1 MGHSTR
7 CRVVGAACR
16 SASYLRAV
24 VSGSQEY
31 FCGVFSMSLFSS
43 VEPVRF
49 EGPGTKNEFAYRVYD
64 KDRVILDRRM
74 EDWLKPAVC
83 YWHSFNWPGA
93 DIFGGGTLPRPWLGT
108 PITQAM
114 ADTKLDA
121 AFDFFTRLGVR
132 YFTFH
137 DVDAMASVTTLKEHD
152 RSLKTIEAGI
162 AAKMAATGV
171 KLLWGTGNLFSHPR
185 YAGGAATSPDPE
197 VYARAAA
204 QVRYCLEATHRL
216 GGENY
221 VLWGGREGYDSL
233 LNTDLR
239 RELDQYGRFLAMVVE
254 HKHRIGFK
262 GTILIEPKPFEPTKH
277 QYDHDVAAVFAFLQ
291 RYGLTQ
297 EVKVNIEV
305 NHATLAGL
313 DFEHEIAAARAY
325 GIFGS
330 IDINRGDPRNG
341 WDTDQF
347 PNNAQELVPAVMQ
360 LVEDGG
366 FGNGGFNF
374 DAKLRRQSVDPQDLY
389 LAHIGGIDTI
399 ARALLAA
406 ADIVSTAALKKLRD
420 ERYRGWDG
428 ELGQRIMK
436 GAFTLAALADHGAEK
451 NFDPRIPSGRQELAE
466 SIIAR
471 HCKY

>member
-1 MGHSTR
+1 MSIF
-7 CRVVGAACR
+7 
-16 SASYLRAV
+16 
-24 VSGSQEY
+24 SG
-31 FCGVFSMSLFSS
+31 

-49 EGPGTKNEFAYRVYD
+49 AGPDTDNELAYRVYD
-64 KDRVILDRRM
+64 KDRLVLGKRM
-74 EDWLKPAVC
+74 EEWLKIAVC
-83 YWHSFNWPGA
+83 YWHSFNWPGT
-93 DIFGGGTLPRPWLGT
+93 DIFGAGTLPRPWLGAS
-108 PITQAM
+108 ITQAM
-114 ADTKLDA
+114 AEEKLEA
-121 AFDFFTRLGVR
+121 AFEFLARLGVP

-137 DVDAMASVTTLKEHD
+137 DVDVMASASTIKEHNLNL
-152 RSLKTIEAGI
+152 RRIEESM
-162 AAKMAATGV
+162 AKNMAASGIR
-171 KLLWGTGNLFSHPR
+171 LLWGTANVFSHPR
-185 YAGGAATSPDPE
+185 YASGASTSCNPE
-197 VYARAAA
+197 SFAWAAA
-204 QVRYCLEATHRL
+204 QVRAALDTTHRL
-216 GGENY
+216 GGQNY

-239 RELDQYGRFLAMVVE
+239 RELDQYGRFLSMVVD

-277 QYDHDVAAVFAFLQ
+277 QYDHDSAGVFAFLEK
-291 RYGLTQ
+291 YGLTR

-305 NHATLAGL
+305 NHATLAGF
-313 DFEHEIAAARAY
+313 DFEHEIAVARAY

-330 IDINRGDPRNG
+330 VDMNRGDPRNG

-366 FGNGGFNF
+366 FANGGFNF

-389 LAHIGGIDTI
+389 LAHIGGIDTL

-406 ADIVSTAALKKLRD
+406 ADIVSTAALQKLRD
-420 ERYRGWDG
+420 ERYRGWDS

-436 GAFTLAALADHGAEK
+436 GDFTLASLADHGAEK
-451 NFDPRIPSGRQELAE
+451 NFDPRISSGRQELAE
-466 SIIAR
+466 SILAR

>member
-1 MGHSTR
+1 MT
-7 CRVVGAACR
+7 
-16 SASYLRAV
+16 
-24 VSGSQEY
+24 
-31 FCGVFSMSLFSS
+31 LFSG

-49 EGPGTKNEFAYRVYD
+49 EGPDTKNEFSYRVYD
-64 KDRVILDRRM
+64 KDRIVLGRRM
-74 EDWLKPAVC
+74 EEWLRVAVC
-83 YWHSFNWPGA
+83 YWHSFNWPGI
-93 DIFGGGTLPRPWLGT
+93 DIFGAGTLNRPWLGT
-108 PITQAM
+108 PVTQAM
-114 ADTKLDA
+114 ADAKLEA
-121 AFDFFTRLGVR
+121 AFDFLTRLGVP
-132 YFTFH
+132 YFTLH
-137 DVDAMASVTTLKEHD
+137 DVDAMATAATPREHD
-152 RSLKTIEAGI
+152 RALRTIESGI
-162 AAKMAATGV
+162 AAKMAASGV
-171 KLLWGTGNLFSHPR
+171 KLLWGTANLFSHPR

-197 VYARAAA
+197 VYAWAAT
-204 QVRYCLEATHRL
+204 QVRGCLEMTHRL
-216 GGENY
+216 GGQNY

-239 RELDQYGRFLAMVVE
+239 RELDQYGRFLSMVVE

-291 RYGLTQ
+291 RYGLTK

-313 DFEHEIAAARAY
+313 DFEHEIAVARAY

-347 PNNAQELVPAVMQ
+347 PNNAQELVPSLVQ
-360 LVEDGG
+360 LVEDQG
-366 FGNGGFNF
+366 FVTGGFNF
-374 DAKLRRQSVDPQDLY
+374 DAKLRRQSVDPADLY

-406 ADIVSTAALKKLRD
+406 ADVVAEGALERLRR
-420 ERYRGWDG
+420 ERYAGWQG
-428 ELGQRIMK
+428 ELGQQITS
-436 GAFTLAALADHGAEK
+436 GSLNLATLADLAGEKALSPA
-451 NFDPRIPSGRQELAE
+451 PRSGRQELAE

-471 HCKY
+471 HCRY

>member
-1 MGHSTR
+1 
-7 CRVVGAACR
+7 
-16 SASYLRAV
+16 
-24 VSGSQEY
+24 
-31 FCGVFSMSLFSS
+31 MSLFSS
-43 VEPVRF
+43 VEPIRF
-49 EGPGTKNEFAYRVYD
+49 EGPGTKSEYSYRVYD
-64 KDRVILDRRM
+64 KDRMVLGKRM

-93 DIFGGGTLPRPWLGT
+93 DIFGGGTLTRPWLGT
-108 PITQAM
+108 PVTQVM
-114 ADTKLDA
+114 ADAKLDA
-121 AFDFFTRLGVR
+121 AFDFFVRLGVR

-137 DVDAMASVTTLKEHD
+137 DVDAMATAATLKEHD
-152 RSLKTIEAGI
+152 QSLRKIEAGI
-162 AAKMAATGV
+162 AAKMSSSGV
-171 KLLWGTGNLFSHPR
+171 KLLWGTANLFSHPR

-197 VYARAAA
+197 VYAWAAA
-204 QVRYCLEATHRL
+204 QVRGCMEATHRL
-216 GGENY
+216 GGDNY

-239 RELDQYGRFLAMVVE
+239 RELDQYGRFLSMVVE

-291 RYGLTQ
+291 RYDLTK

-313 DFEHEIAAARAY
+313 DFEHEIAAARAF

-347 PNNAQELVPAVMQ
+347 PNNAQELVPSLVQ
-360 LVEDGG
+360 LIEDKG
-366 FGNGGFNF
+366 FTTGGFNF
-374 DAKLRRQSVDPQDLY
+374 DAKLRRQSVDPSDLY
-389 LAHIGGIDTI
+389 LAHVGGIDTI

-406 ADIVSTAALKKLRD
+406 ADVVTDGALERLRQ
-420 ERYRGWDG
+420 ERYKGWDG
-428 ELGQRIMK
+428 ELGKRISA
-436 GAFTLAALADHGAEK
+436 GAFNLASLADLAIEK
-451 NFDPRIPSGRQELAE
+451 NFDPTPRSGHQELAE

>member
-1 MGHSTR
+1 
-7 CRVVGAACR
+7 
-16 SASYLRAV
+16 
-24 VSGSQEY
+24 
-31 FCGVFSMSLFSS
+31 MSLFSS

-64 KDRVILDRRM
+64 KDRVVLDKRM

-83 YWHSFNWPGA
+83 YWHSFNWPGT

-108 PITQAM
+108 PVTQAM
-114 ADTKLDA
+114 ADTKLEA
-121 AFDFFTRLGVR
+121 AFDFFVRLGVR

-137 DVDAMASVTTLKEHD
+137 DVDAMATATTLREHEQN
-152 RSLKTIEAGI
+152 LKKIEAGM

-171 KLLWGTGNLFSHPR
+171 KLLWGTANLFSHPR

-197 VYARAAA
+197 IYAWAAA
-204 QVRYCLEATHRL
+204 QVRCCLEATHRL

-239 RELDQYGRFLAMVVE
+239 RELDHYGRFLTMVVE

-262 GTILIEPKPFEPTKH
+262 GAILIEPKPFEPTKH

-291 RYGLTQ
+291 RYGLAK

-313 DFEHEIAAARAY
+313 DFEHEIAVARAF

-347 PNNAQELVPAVMQ
+347 PNNAQELVPSLVQ
-360 LVEDGG
+360 LVEDRG
-366 FGNGGFNF
+366 FTTGGFNF
-374 DAKLRRQSVDPQDLY
+374 DAKLRRQSVDPSDLY

-406 ADIVSTAALKKLRD
+406 ADVVTDGGLVRLRQ
-420 ERYRGWDG
+420 ERYKGWNG
-428 ELGQRIMK
+428 ELGKRITS
-436 GAFTLAALADHGAEK
+436 GALSLAGLADLATEQG
-451 NFDPRIPSGRQELAE
+451 FDPAPRSGHQELAE
-466 SIIAR
+466 SMIAR

>member
-1 MGHSTR
+1 
-7 CRVVGAACR
+7 
-16 SASYLRAV
+16 
-24 VSGSQEY
+24 
-31 FCGVFSMSLFSS
+31 MSLFST

-49 EGPGTKNEFAYRVYD
+49 AGAGAKNEFSYRVYD
-64 KDRVILDRRM
+64 KDRVVLGKRM
-74 EDWLKPAVC
+74 EEWLKVAVC

-93 DIFGGGTLPRPWLGT
+93 DIFGGGTLPRPWLG
-108 PITQAM
+108 PRITQEM

-121 AFDFFTRLGVR
+121 AFDFFKRLGVP

-137 DVDAMASVTTLKEHD
+137 DVDAMATATTLAEHATN
-152 RSLKTIEAGI
+152 LKKIEAGI

-171 KLLWGTGNLFSHPR
+171 RLLWGTANLFSHPR
-185 YAGGAATSPDPE
+185 YAGGASTSPDPE
-197 VYARAAA
+197 VFAWAAA
-204 QVRYCLEATHRL
+204 QVRCCLETTHRL

-239 RELDQYGRFLAMVVE
+239 RELDQYARFLSMVVE
-254 HKHRIGFK
+254 HKHKIGFK

-277 QYDHDVAAVFAFLQ
+277 QYDHDVAAVYAFLQ
-291 RYGLTQ
+291 RYGLAK

-313 DFEHEIAAARAY
+313 DFEHEIAAARAF

-347 PNNAQELVPAVMQ
+347 PNNAQELVPSLVQ
-360 LVEDGG
+360 LVEDKG
-366 FGNGGFNF
+366 FTTGGFNF
-374 DAKLRRQSVDPQDLY
+374 DAKLRRQSVDPADLY

-406 ADIVSTAALKKLRD
+406 ADIVTDGSLERLKK
-420 ERYRGWDG
+420 ERYEGWSG
-428 ELGQRIMK
+428 ELGKRITS
-436 GAFTLAALADHGAEK
+436 GELNLASLADLATDKGL
-451 NFDPRIPSGRQELAE
+451 DPAPRSGRQELAE

>member
-1 MGHSTR
+1 
-7 CRVVGAACR
+7 
-16 SASYLRAV
+16 
-24 VSGSQEY
+24 
-31 FCGVFSMSLFSS
+31 MSLFSG

-49 EGPGTKNEFAYRVYD
+49 EGPSTKNEFAYRVYD
-64 KDRVILDRRM
+64 KDRVVLGKRM
-74 EDWLKPAVC
+74 EEWLKVAVC

-93 DIFGGGTLPRPWLGT
+93 DIFGGGTLTRPWIGA
-108 PITQAM
+108 PVTQAM
-114 ADTKLDA
+114 ADTKLEA
-121 AFDFFTRLGVR
+121 AFDFFKRLGVP

-137 DVDAMASVTTLKEHD
+137 DVDAMATAATLKEHD
-152 RSLKTIEAGI
+152 RSLKTIEAGM
-162 AAKMAATGV
+162 AEKMAATGV
-171 KLLWGTGNLFSHPR
+171 KLLWGTANLFSHPR
-185 YAGGAATSPDPE
+185 YAGGAATSPDPQ
-197 VYARAAA
+197 VYAWAAA

-216 GGENY
+216 GGQNY

-239 RELDQYGRFLAMVVE
+239 RELDQYGRFLSLVVE
-254 HKHRIGFK
+254 HKHKIGFK

-291 RYGLTQ
+291 RYGLTK

-347 PNNAQELVPAVMQ
+347 PNNAQELAPALVQ
-360 LVEDGG
+360 LVEDQG
-366 FGNGGFNF
+366 FATGGFNF
-374 DAKLRRQSVDPQDLY
+374 DAKLRRQSVDPADLY

-399 ARALLAA
+399 SRALLAA
-406 ADIVSTAALKKLRD
+406 ADIVTEGALSRLKQ
-420 ERYRGWDG
+420 ERYQGWNSELGKRITDG
-428 ELGQRIMK
+428 ELN
-436 GAFTLAALADHGAEK
+436 LASLADFATDKGL
-451 NFDPRIPSGRQELAE
+451 DPAPRSGRQELAE